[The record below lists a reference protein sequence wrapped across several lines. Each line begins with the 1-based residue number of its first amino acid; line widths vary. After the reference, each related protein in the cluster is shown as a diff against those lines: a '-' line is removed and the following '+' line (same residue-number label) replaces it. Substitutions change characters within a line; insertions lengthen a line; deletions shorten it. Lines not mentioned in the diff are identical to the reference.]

1 MPQEEIVEDVTEE
14 SPVEDLIEEI
24 PSYLPEPDF
33 SMTAF
38 GENLSDE
45 VPELQEEQ
53 VIVEQDD
60 GVFSIAE
67 NLEYTD
73 VVQDADFKNLV
84 DSVL

>member
-1 MPQEEIVEDVTEE
+1 
-14 SPVEDLIEEI
+14 
-24 PSYLPEPDF
+24 
-33 SMTAF
+33 MTAF

-67 NLEYTD
+67 DLKYTD
-73 VVQDADFKNLV
+73 IIQDADFKSLV